1 MLRFLT
7 AGESHGPALTAILEG
22 MPAGLPLSA
31 DDLAP
36 DLARRQTSYGA
47 GGRMAIE
54 QDTARILSGVMAG
67 QTTGAPIALL
77 IENRDFVKWR
87 ERAIPPMTTP
97 RPGHADLTGA
107 VKYGYRDLRL
117 ALERASA
124 RETAARVAV
133 GAICK
138 ALLGQFGVRVG
149 SYVTAIGGVA
159 VDPARLAA
167 LSYPQRCELAEG
179 NDLRCPDAETTEA
192 MRRRV
197 WETMQAKDTV
207 GGLFEVVGLGL
218 PPGLGSHVH
227 WDRRLSG
234 RLLGAVG
241 SIHAIKGVEIGPAFE
256 NAEKWGTE
264 VHDEIFVEED
274 EGSGRLVR
282 RTNRA
287 GGLEGGITT
296 GEPLVMRVA
305 MKPISTTLNP
315 LRSVDLATGQ
325 PNATAYERSDFNAVP
340 RAGVVA
346 EAMVAFVLAEAL
358 LEKLG
363 GDSLAEMQP
372 RFAALRQARLE
383 DLPMDN
389 APWRFGFEQ
398 AAG

>member
-31 DDLAP
+31 DDLAL

-296 GEPLVMRVA
+296 GEPLVLRVA